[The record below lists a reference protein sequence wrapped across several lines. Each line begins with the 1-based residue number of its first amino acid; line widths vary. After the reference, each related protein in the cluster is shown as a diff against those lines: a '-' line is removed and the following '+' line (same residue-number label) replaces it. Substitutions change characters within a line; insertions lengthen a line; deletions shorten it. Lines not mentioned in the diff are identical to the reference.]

1 LILDKILPSRVRDSY
16 PTPLVGVPK
25 IIVIE
30 GVGVV
35 KMAAR
40 ALPMSNPTQL
50 LITGPADAT
59 LTVVLAHGA
68 GAGMRSDFMN
78 AFAEGL
84 AAEHIRAVRFEF
96 PYMAARQQSASKRP
110 PDREPVLR
118 KSWQQ
123 VIDQLA
129 AESLVIG
136 GKSMG
141 GRIAS
146 LVADE
151 VGVAGLVCLGYPFH
165 PIGKPAKLRVEHLR
179 SLNTP
184 TLIIQGERDPFGNRA
199 EVATYGL
206 APTIEVHWIADGD
219 HSFKPRKASGHTQQG
234 NWRQA
239 ITAVAEFVK
248 SLKK

>member
-40 ALPMSNPTQL
+40 ALPISNSTQL

-129 AESLVIG
+129 AESLCRRSGLLGLPISPDRKTSEASRRTPAVIELADVNNSG
-136 GKSMG
+136 RTRSVRKS
-141 GRIAS
+141 S
-146 LVADE
+146 
-151 VGVAGLVCLGYPFH
+151 
-165 PIGKPAKLRVEHLR
+165 R
-179 SLNTP
+179 SRNL
-184 TLIIQGERDPFGNRA
+184 
-199 EVATYGL
+199 
-206 APTIEVHWIADGD
+206 W
-219 HSFKPRKASGHTQQG
+219 SGA
-234 NWRQA
+234 NN
-239 ITAVAEFVK
+239 
-248 SLKK
+248 